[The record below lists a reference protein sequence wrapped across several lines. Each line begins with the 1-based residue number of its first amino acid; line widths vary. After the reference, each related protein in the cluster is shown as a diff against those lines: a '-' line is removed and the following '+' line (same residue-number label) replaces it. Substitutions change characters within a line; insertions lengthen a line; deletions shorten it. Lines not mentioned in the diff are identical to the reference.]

1 MSAVNFNCLL
11 HHLARSGGDIIEAC
25 QSASVT
31 KSTPPQVAAFL
42 KSATDVGTTSDS
54 DFAAPLA
61 GRASIISGFLG
72 SLENGNLVDRGLADR
87 AWFPGVLR
95 QSTIVVSTAALA
107 YETGEGMIKNMTQ
120 LGIGNPF
127 TLDSF
132 KVVGAM
138 AVTRETVRMA
148 VP

>member
-1 MSAVNFNCLL
+1 
-11 HHLARSGGDIIEAC
+11 
-25 QSASVT
+25 
-31 KSTPPQVAAFL
+31 
-42 KSATDVGTTSDS
+42 
-54 DFAAPLA
+54 
-61 GRASIISGFLG
+61 
-72 SLENGNLVDRGLADR
+72 VDRGLADR

-148 VP
+148 VPGTSKLFNTELAKAVIRTARRCRGGNKNFAGPL